1 MSHIRY
7 TISRS
12 GTYYYNRRVPSHA
25 VPAYGTHI
33 RQALSA
39 CPAEA
44 EAYATRL
51 SNVLEASW
59 AAHKTTTP
67 INIPAVVNSFKPKA
81 YLLSEMAEEYISL
94 KKIDRA
100 SPNLSLASFIELA
113 GDRDVTSYVR
123 DDATLFV
130 NDLQR
135 HGNKTATIR
144 RKVNSICAI
153 LNYAYAELDVDKR
166 NPFSRLFI
174 KGEGQDA
181 NKRGTFTLDQL
192 KRGYDHALSSGSQV
206 KLLMPLL
213 GETGCRLAE
222 IVGLE
227 LDDIDMTESLIHIR
241 PNRIRRL
248 KTSNSTKTL
257 PLVGYAKEAMLL
269 ALQHADDHCLY
280 PRYLKDGTCRAT
292 HASNALGKWLK
303 NDFGMTDHSLRHTFR
318 DRLRASGCP
327 LELIDQIG
335 GWSSIGT
342 IGSRYGRG
350 YELGAVR
357 DQLEGIIL

>member
-1 MSHIRY
+1 M
-7 TISRS
+7 
-12 GTYYYNRRVPSHA
+12 
-25 VPAYGTHI
+25 
-33 RQALSA
+33 
-39 CPAEA
+39 
-44 EAYATRL
+44 
-51 SNVLEASW
+51 

-94 KKIDRA
+94 EKIDRA

-181 NKRGTFTLDQL
+181 HKRGTFTLDQL
-192 KRGYDHALSSGSQV
+192 KQGYEHAFSSGSQI

-248 KTSNSTKTL
+248 KTSNSTRTL

-303 NDFGMTDHSLRHTFR
+303 NDFGMTAHSLRHTFR
-318 DRLRASGCP
+318 DCLRASGCP

-357 DQLEGIIL
+357 DQLEGIIF